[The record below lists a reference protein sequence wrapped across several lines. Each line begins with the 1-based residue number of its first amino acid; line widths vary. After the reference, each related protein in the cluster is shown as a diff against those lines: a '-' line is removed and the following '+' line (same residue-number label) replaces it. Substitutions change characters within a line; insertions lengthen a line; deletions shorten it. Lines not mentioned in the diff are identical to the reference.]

1 MTSVFIR
8 RALLIVSV
16 AVILGIA
23 ACSSSNSPTG
33 YGGGGGGGG
42 VTPPK
47 LLNLGPFG
55 LNQSI
60 QFTFPNPGSFG
71 YHCTPHR
78 AMGMTGSVT
87 VDAGGVDSAMVQVG
101 LGGLNFSPSTAHI
114 KPGGYVRWVNVST
127 LTIHTVTSD

>member
-1 MTSVFIR
+1 MTSVSR
-8 RALLIVSV
+8 RSRAKFAILLV
-16 AVILGIA
+16 AVLGAA
-23 ACSSSNSPTG
+23 ACSSGNSPTG
-33 YGGGGGGGG
+33 YGGGGGGG
-42 VTPPK
+42 TPPK

-55 LNQSI
+55 LNQSV
-60 QFTFPNPGSFG
+60 QFTFPNAGAFG

-101 LGGLNFSPSTAHI
+101 AGGLNFSPSTAHI
-114 KPGGYVRWVNVST
+114 KPGGYVRWVNVSS